1 MRMHARARAGDYT
14 YFHNSIFPSSTS
26 PRNDKKTTRQFTKNN
41 TLFYEKRHVVL
52 WKTSRHF
59 IENNTSFYGKRYVV
73 L

>member
-41 TLFYEKRHVVL
+41 TLFY
-52 WKTSRHF
+52 
-59 IENNTSFYGKRYVV
+59 GKQAVI